1 MDNNKIEE
9 MKHLIIFST
18 LIVLCALFIGHISIS
33 VKPFSISLPYW
44 HRSIGLVLI
53 VVGFLLFNIGEY
65 TKGYA
70 DGLKKGSEMTTSAFK
85 QMLDD
90 IKKQEN

>member
-1 MDNNKIEE
+1 
-9 MKHLIIFST
+9 MKHLIVFST
-18 LIVLCALFIGHISIS
+18 LMILCSLFIGHISIS

-53 VVGFLLFNIGEY
+53 VVGFLFFNVGEY

-70 DGLKKGSEMTTSAFK
+70 DGLKKGCEMITSTFK
-85 QMLDD
+85 QMLAD

>member
-1 MDNNKIEE
+1 
-9 MKHLIIFST
+9 MKHLILFST
-18 LIVLCALFIGHISIS
+18 LMILCSLFVGHISIS
-33 VKPFSISLPYW
+33 IKPFSISLPYW

-53 VVGFLLFNIGEY
+53 VVGFLFFNVGEY

-70 DGLKKGSEMTTSAFK
+70 DGLKKGCDMTTSTFK

>member
-1 MDNNKIEE
+1 
-9 MKHLIIFST
+9 MKHLIVFSS
-18 LIVLCALFIGHISIS
+18 LMILCSLFIGHISIS

-53 VVGFLLFNIGEY
+53 VVGFLFFNVGEY

-70 DGLKKGSEMTTSAFK
+70 DGLKKGCEMTTSAFK
-85 QMLDD
+85 QMLAD

>member
-1 MDNNKIEE
+1 
-9 MKHLIIFST
+9 MKHLIVFSAFM
-18 LIVLCALFIGHISIS
+18 ILCSLFIGHISIS

-53 VVGFLLFNIGEY
+53 VVGFLFFNVGEY

-70 DGLKKGSEMTTSAFK
+70 DGLKKDCEMTTSAFK
-85 QMLDD
+85 QMLAD